1 MDGKLGDIKEYH
13 LCRNLCRNIIC
24 VFICVGMII
33 VVMALKNKYLVMQ
46 TIVITGKMT

>member
-1 MDGKLGDIKEYH
+1 MDGKLDDIKEQ
-13 LCRNLCRNIIC
+13 